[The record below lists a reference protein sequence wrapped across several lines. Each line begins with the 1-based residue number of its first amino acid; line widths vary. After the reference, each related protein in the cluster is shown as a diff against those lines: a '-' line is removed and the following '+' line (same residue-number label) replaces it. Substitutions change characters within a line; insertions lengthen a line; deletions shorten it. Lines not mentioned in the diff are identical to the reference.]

1 MDKFTNKVRIQLICM
16 LSITGD
22 GKSEKVSVPDITII
36 GSLPGIKVR
45 KLNLLSKNILFVKI
59 Y

>member
-1 MDKFTNKVRIQLICM
+1 MEGGMILKTVLY
-16 LSITGD
+16 
-22 GKSEKVSVPDITII
+22 VYSVEYDCGITII

-45 KLNLLSKNILFVKI
+45 KLNLLSKNILFEKI

>member
-1 MDKFTNKVRIQLICM
+1 MEGGMILKTVLY
-16 LSITGD
+16 
-22 GKSEKVSVPDITII
+22 SVEYDCGITII

-45 KLNLLSKNILFVKI
+45 KLNLLSKNILSEKI

>member
-1 MDKFTNKVRIQLICM
+1 MILKTVLY
-16 LSITGD
+16 
-22 GKSEKVSVPDITII
+22 SVEYDCGTRYYDNTII

-45 KLNLLSKNILFVKI
+45 KLNLLSKNILSEKI